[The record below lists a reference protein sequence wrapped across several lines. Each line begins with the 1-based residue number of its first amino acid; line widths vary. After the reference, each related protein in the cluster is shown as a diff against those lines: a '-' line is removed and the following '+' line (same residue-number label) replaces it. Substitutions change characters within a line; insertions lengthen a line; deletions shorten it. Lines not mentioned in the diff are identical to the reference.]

1 MLQVEALKRLN
12 VDPKDAVARKHFR
25 TLSLI
30 YGSPEQAELHIDKV
44 QSHGSTNVQA
54 TPFGVAVAST
64 CPPVLVTTF
73 PREASICF
81 RPYAHRSI
89 CFAFLDGSD
98 LPKFAARVEQL
109 LEESRA
115 ELQAALSQVKTIIDS
130 AMLSRDC
137 LILRHML

>member
-1 MLQVEALKRLN
+1 MRRLN
-12 VDPKDAVARKHFR
+12 IDAKNTVARKHFR

-30 YGSPEQAELHIDKV
+30 YGSPEQAELHIDKM
-44 QSHGSTNVQA
+44 QSHGLTTVQA
-54 TPFGVAVAST
+54 TPFGVGVASS

-81 RPYAHRSI
+81 RSYTHRSV
-89 CFAFLDGSD
+89 CFAFLDGSG
-98 LPKFAARVEQL
+98 LTKFAARVEQL

-115 ELQAALSQVKTIIDS
+115 ELQAALFQVKTIIDS

-137 LILRHML
+137 LILRHTL